1 MPSYRTVLT
10 VAALR
15 PGRSPGDVEDA
26 ARAAV
31 EATTALEASQVG
43 IVAGE
48 PHVTVRFTGVDDA
61 EAREV
66 HERVTVA
73 VDAVAETPRRL
84 LGKVVAGRTVP
95 LATGPSAWRE

>member
-1 MPSYRTVLT
+1 M
-10 VAALR
+10 
-15 PGRSPGDVEDA
+15 
-26 ARAAV
+26 
-31 EATTALEASQVG
+31 
-43 IVAGE
+43 
-48 PHVTVRFTGVDDA
+48 TVRFTGVDDA

-95 LATGPSAWRE
+95 LATGPGAWRE

>member
-1 MPSYRTVLT
+1 M
-10 VAALR
+10 
-15 PGRSPGDVEDA
+15 
-26 ARAAV
+26 
-31 EATTALEASQVG
+31 
-43 IVAGE
+43 
-48 PHVTVRFTGVDDA
+48 TVRFTGVDDA